1 MQYGLYLRNMNNE
14 YIVDIVEEAQ
24 SFYRKVIIHRV
35 KQCCA
40 VLFIALLF
48 NIKPDIVK

>member
-1 MQYGLYLRNMNNE
+1 MTFKNVCHIWGG
-14 YIVDIVEEAQ
+14 VEEAR